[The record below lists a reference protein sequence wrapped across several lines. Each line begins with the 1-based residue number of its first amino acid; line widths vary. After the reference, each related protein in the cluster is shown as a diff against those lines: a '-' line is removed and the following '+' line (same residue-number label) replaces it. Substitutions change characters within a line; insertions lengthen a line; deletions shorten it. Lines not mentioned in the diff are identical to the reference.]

1 MRFLPRVQLQKHMG
15 PNRTRHS
22 EQLESVD
29 VVLTS
34 YETLSRDELM
44 VGRVSW
50 QLMVCD
56 EAQAMKNY
64 TTVRSRVCKAMKAE
78 MRLAVTG
85 SPVENSL
92 GELWSIVDYSQ
103 PGLLGSYREFRQEYE
118 LPLES
123 AVDPEERQEVETQL
137 LSRIQPVYRR
147 RTKAE
152 SAKQLPP
159 KSIMIEPV
167 ALGPEQKRLYLEV
180 IADLR
185 SRTGD
190 KRGAALETIHRLL
203 DICAHP
209 ALAMDSWQG
218 LNMSQLLRM
227 CPKLRKTTDI
237 LRQVRAKGEKVLSFT
252 RVML

>member
-1 MRFLPRVQLQKHMG
+1 MG

-34 YETLSRDELM
+34 YETLSRDELV

-92 GELWSIVDYSQ
+92 GELWSIVDYSR